1 MQEDPTS
8 PCGHENPP
16 SAHFCDVCGARLP
29 MPCPRC
35 SAINRGHANFCSN
48 CGIDL
53 RDATPTHA
61 TPSTALVESAQEE
74 SPASVPAKRVVG
86 EGGDFGEAER
96 LEQIRRF
103 FARQQ
108 RPRRP
113 PVWLG
118 IAAASAAAT
127 VVFGVLGV
135 FVFRIYMGT
144 PDTAPPSFVDTRAQ
158 ARMARPDESASSSV
172 AHSAVSA
179 PVRPDDNESSPAA
192 AATDTSSAAAP
203 SQARAGG
210 GLIFVVPGEPPSY
223 DAHREETFALI
234 HPAAPHYNTLL
245 RIDPTDPTGTRVV
258 GDLATSWTVSSDKR
272 TYVLRLRRG
281 VKFHDGSEMTSR
293 DVRATYE
300 KIINPPPGITSA
312 RKGEY

>member
-8 PCGHENPP
+8 SCGHENPP
-16 SAHFCDVCGARLP
+16 NAHFCDVCGARLP

-35 SAINRGHANFCSN
+35 SAINRGHANFCAN

-53 RDATPTHA
+53 RDATPPHA
-61 TPSTALVESAQEE
+61 TPSTALVGSPPDESPASVPDE
-74 SPASVPAKRVVG
+74 SPASVPAKRIAR

-96 LEQIRRF
+96 LEHIRRF

-108 RPRRP
+108 PPRRT
-113 PVWLG
+113 PVRLS

-127 VVFGVLGV
+127 VPVGCIGCFVL
-135 FVFRIYMGT
+135 RMYMT
-144 PDTAPPSFVDTRAQ
+144 PGAAPPSSIDTRAQ
-158 ARMARPDESASSSV
+158 ARISQRPDEGGSSAG
-172 AHSAVSA
+172 ARSAVST

-258 GDLATSWTVSSDKR
+258 GDLAT
-272 TYVLRLRRG
+272 
-281 VKFHDGSEMTSR
+281 
-293 DVRATYE
+293 A
-300 KIINPPPGITSA
+300 
-312 RKGEY
+312 